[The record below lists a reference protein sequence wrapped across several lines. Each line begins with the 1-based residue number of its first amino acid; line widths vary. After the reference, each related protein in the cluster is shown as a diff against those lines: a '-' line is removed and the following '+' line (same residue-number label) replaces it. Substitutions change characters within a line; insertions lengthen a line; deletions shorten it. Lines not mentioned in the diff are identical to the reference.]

1 MDIHRLKPLLD
12 RLMQTDEK
20 WNFDLEDCDHIL
32 RVETWSVLAS
42 TIIAVIENAGFRC
55 EELEDVHPLPV
66 HIIRSI
72 EPEQT
77 MIAKILCRY

>member
-32 RVETWSVLAS
+32 RVETWSLAAS
-42 TIIAVIENAGFRC
+42 TIIYELENAGYWC
-55 EELEDVHPLPV
+55 EELEDLHPLPL

>member
-1 MDIHRLKPLLD
+1 MDIHKLKPLLD
-12 RLMQTDEK
+12 RLMQSDEK

-32 RVETWSVLAS
+32 RVETWSLAAS
-42 TIIAVIENAGFRC
+42 TIIDELENAGYWC
-55 EELEDVHPLPV
+55 EELEDLHPLPV